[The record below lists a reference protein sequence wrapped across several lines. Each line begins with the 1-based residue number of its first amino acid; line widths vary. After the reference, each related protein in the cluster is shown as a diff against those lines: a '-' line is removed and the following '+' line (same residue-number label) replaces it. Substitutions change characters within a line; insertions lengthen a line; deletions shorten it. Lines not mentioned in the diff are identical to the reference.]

1 MTTAGMIWTGFQS
14 VRFWRWSMWIIW
26 CHVCR
31 SEDLWPK
38 TSDCWSSPSPHN
50 PVHQG
55 NVHTGFNRSWWS
67 LLANDHQ
74 NNMPLFSM
82 LFPPL
87 FSHWYFFFICLMVSP
102 PSAGPFMPV
111 MAENPTE
118 PLHPPSPLGKES
130 GKERIFLLY
139 FIVLYKQHSC
149 TIITIHRLWFLKS
162 SVHIIPH
169 QLPHPD
175 HFRIHEVE
183 IISS

>member
-74 NNMPLFSM
+74 NNMPLFST

-87 FSHWYFFFICLMVSP
+87 FSHWYFFSFICLMVSFASCLWWRRIRLS
-102 PSAGPFMPV
+102 PSI
-111 MAENPTE
+111 
-118 PLHPPSPLGKES
+118 HPHHWEKRVGK
-130 GKERIFLLY
+130 KEFSYYILLY
-139 FIVLYKQHSC
+139 YTSSTLVPLSQFTDYDFWNLASTSYHINFHIQ
-149 TIITIHRLWFLKS
+149 TIFVYMK
-162 SVHIIPH
+162 
-169 QLPHPD
+169 
-175 HFRIHEVE
+175 
-183 IISS
+183 